1 MRNVTPKKNTGKSSE
16 AAFEN
21 CLTNLYGKKV
31 YIHRLQ
37 DAAALYGL
45 NARAVKVGTQP
56 SDYVVTVKG
65 LTFYAEVKSS
75 SNLTSFPFSCIKA
88 HQLTAARRVRMAG
101 GRYYFFIRNIN
112 TDNFYML
119 DSQTVD
125 RVSKLRS
132 SMLWSEMEVWTD
144 YEAYKRK

>member
-1 MRNVTPKKNTGKSSE
+1 MNTGKYSE
-16 AAFEN
+16 AEFEN

-37 DAAALYGL
+37 DAAALHGL
-45 NARAVKVGTQP
+45 NGRAVKVGTQP
-56 SDYVVTVKG
+56 ADYIITVSG
-65 LTFYAEVKSS
+65 ATFYAEVKSS

-88 HQLTAARRVRMAG
+88 HQLAAAKRVRMAG
-101 GRYYFFIRNIN
+101 GKYIFFVQNMK
-112 TDNFYML
+112 TKKMYML
-119 DSQTVD
+119 DSQTVE
-125 RVSKLRS
+125 RVSKTRS